1 MSISKSYN
9 KQNGV
14 TYVYEVLENHWDKE
28 KKRPQSKRKL
38 IGKIDPDTG
47 EIVPTS
53 RKKKSINDD
62 VSPDYRS
69 KYVDATQKI
78 AQQEEY
84 ISELKNDILIFVSE
98 ERACLSEMEQKISE
112 RRTAL
117 EKLVRKVEK
126 YG

>member
-14 TYVYEVLENHWDKE
+14 TYVYEVLENYWDKE

-38 IGKIDPDTG
+38 IGKIDPETG
-47 EIVPTS
+47 EVVPTS
-53 RKKKSINDD
+53 RKKNPSNDNGIPDHKS
-62 VSPDYRS
+62 
-69 KYVDATQKI
+69 KHEDAAQKI
-78 AQQEEY
+78 VQQEKY
-84 ISELKNDILIFVSE
+84 IAELKNDILIFVSE
-98 ERACLSEMEQKISE
+98 EQARLSEMEQNISE

-117 EKLVRKVEK
+117 ERLIREVEK

>member
-69 KYVDATQKI
+69 KYVDATPKI
-78 AQQEEY
+78 AQQEKY